1 MFQDQHFR
9 SKLNV
14 LTLQEQL
21 MPFHVTVRH
30 VWQAYVKIIWYV
42 FFWLHLSDSAI
53 HVTCCD
59 WKSWKID
66 VRLLPDIIAR
76 KGNDRLLIT
85 DDVCWQRSGTLHWSD
100 SSTSRC
106 VSVSSTPE
114 TTVYAWQCSS
124 IYPYIVTRHT
134 TKQCTRVT
142 SFLLQSNRTHGRR
155 TWTQVMSTSSCS

>member
-30 VWQAYVKIIWYV
+30 VWQPYVKIIWYV

-59 WKSWKID
+59 WKSWKIN
-66 VRLLPDIIAR
+66 LPWDSEKSFAWTRDSLPRPAR
-76 KGNDRLLIT
+76 CQALTRYHRQER
-85 DDVCWQRSGTLHWSD
+85 QRSALNHRRRMWATVGHKRSYNDQILRPHD
-100 SSTSRC
+100 
-106 VSVSSTPE
+106 VSVFRQRQRLPFMHDNARPYTP
-114 TTVYAWQCSS
+114 
-124 IYPYIVTRHT
+124 I
-134 TKQCTRVT
+134 
-142 SFLLQSNRTHGRR
+142 
-155 TWTQVMSTSSCS
+155 